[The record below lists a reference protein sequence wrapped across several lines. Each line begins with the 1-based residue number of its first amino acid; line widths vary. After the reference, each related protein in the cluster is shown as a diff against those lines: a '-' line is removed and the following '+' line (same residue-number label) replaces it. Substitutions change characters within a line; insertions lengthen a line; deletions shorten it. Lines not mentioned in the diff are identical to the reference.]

1 MSPSYL
7 MALDCGSGGVKCF
20 LVDLN
25 GKIVS
30 QSSVEWLR
38 DDWNTEIG
46 WKSISEAIKTVISTA
61 RIDADQ
67 IAGVSTTSMR
77 EEFILLDDSG
87 HEIQYKITPDIYPH
101 GDRLNERYGEEMY
114 RLSGHWPVPGWIAAA
129 KMTWLNDTKPQVL
142 KRAKLFLMISDW
154 AGYRLGDTPYTEGSS
169 ACETSLFDV
178 EKGDWSWKLLDELG
192 LPKAIFPEVKPNGSK
207 IATVTSHASKDT
219 GLVEGTPVV
228 IGGADTQCGLLGCGA
243 INEGDIVAV
252 GGTTTPIQLVINK
265 TMFDVKRRT
274 WTNMHL
280 TKGRW
285 IIESNAGRTGWVYR
299 WFRDNIIYEKPSG
312 KEYEA
317 MNKIAEASPPGSNGL
332 LAYLGPHIFKSGPPY
347 WEGDRLGDLSVP
359 PTLIGSAKFT
369 LGDLARAIIEANCYA
384 VRANAERLTEVTG
397 LNVKKMEFCGGN
409 SKSPLW
415 MNIQANILGK
425 PVVIPRERDATAV
438 GAAICAS
445 VGAEIYESI
454 PEAMK
459 YMVHMEEP
467 IIPNP
472 ELTKNYDQLYKVWME
487 TRRRLSGVL

>member
-1 MSPSYL
+1 
-7 MALDCGSGGVKCF
+7 MAVDCGSGGVKCF
-20 LVDLN
+20 LVDFK

-38 DDWNTEIG
+38 SNWNTEIG
-46 WKSISEAIKTVISTA
+46 WMSISEAIKSALTVA

-77 EEFILLDDSG
+77 EEFVLLDDSG
-87 HEIQYKITPDIYPH
+87 HEIPYKITSDIYTH

-154 AGYRLGDTPYTEGSS
+154 AGYRLGDIPYTEGSS

-178 EKGDWSWKLLDELG
+178 EKGDWSWKLMDELG
-192 LPKAIFPEVKPNGSK
+192 LPKDIFPEVKPNASK
-207 IATVTSHASKDT
+207 IATVTSRASNDT
-219 GLVEGTPVV
+219 GLIEGTPVV
-228 IGGADTQCGLLGCGA
+228 VGSADTQYGLMGCGA
-243 INEGDIVAV
+243 ISEGDIVAV

-265 TMFDVKRRT
+265 PILDSKRRT
-274 WTNMHL
+274 WTNMHSM
-280 TKGRW
+280 KGRW

-299 WFRDNIIYEKPSG
+299 WLRDNILCEKPSG
-312 KEYEA
+312 KRYEA

-347 WEGDRLGDLSVP
+347 WEDDRLGDLPVP

-369 LGDLARAIIEANCYA
+369 LNDLARAIIEANCYA
-384 VRANAERLTEVTG
+384 VRANAEQLTEITG
-397 LNVKKMEFCGGN
+397 LKVNKMEFCGGN
-409 SKSPLW
+409 SKSLLW
-415 MNIQANILGK
+415 MGIQANILGK
-425 PVVIPRERDATAV
+425 PVIVPRERDATAV

-445 VGAEIYESI
+445 VGTGIYNSIAE
-454 PEAMK
+454 ATK
-459 YMVHMEEP
+459 DMVHMEEP

-472 ELTKNYDQLYKVWME
+472 ELAKNYDQLYKKWME